1 MGNGSRM
8 EISKKGPV
16 AAMKHVNNQP
26 TGQSGNVPRM
36 GPAALHG
43 SASSPG
49 LPNLA
54 GAQNPGPGTGH
65 ILYGEN
71 GRLSDESA
79 DPWELEGHLGDR
91 GGLRRFLGFLRGR

>member
-1 MGNGSRM
+1 
-8 EISKKGPV
+8 
-16 AAMKHVNNQP
+16 
-26 TGQSGNVPRM
+26 M

-79 DPWELEGHLGDR
+79 DPWELQGHLGSR
-91 GGLRRFLGFLRGR
+91 GGMRRLIERLLGR